1 MNKQLKLSHKCADMD
16 IDREPPVL
24 KFSIIQALVCI
35 TLAQI
40 VNQSRLNEYTNF
52 ETQNLNGVDSIYTKG
67 LRKLQAIQ

>member
-1 MNKQLKLSHKCADMD
+1 MD

-24 KFSIIQALVCI
+24 KFLIIQVLVCI
-35 TLAQI
+35 TLVQI
-40 VNQSRLNEYTNF
+40 VNQSRLTEYTNF

>member
-24 KFSIIQALVCI
+24 KFSIIQVLVCI
-35 TLAQI
+35 TLVQI

-67 LRKLQAIQ
+67 LRKLQSTQ

>member
-1 MNKQLKLSHKCADMD
+1 MD

-24 KFSIIQALVCI
+24 KFSIIQVLVCI

-40 VNQSRLNEYTNF
+40 VNQRRLNEYTNF

-67 LRKLQAIQ
+67 LRKLQSTQ

>member
-1 MNKQLKLSHKCADMD
+1 MD

-24 KFSIIQALVCI
+24 KFSIIQVLVCI
-35 TLAQI
+35 TLVQI

-67 LRKLQAIQ
+67 LRKLQSIQ